1 MSLEQYWHN
10 EPLQRVVAVIPIATL
25 SAFIYYMSSI
35 PANELPDFT
44 QSVSDKLLHVAAFFV
59 YGLSSQF
66 AVLGNFRTW
75 SNNKI
80 RVIALLIGA
89 SYGLLDE
96 VHQMVVPGR
105 NSTYTDWIAD
115 VLGLL
120 LALMFTRWLRNIF
133 RSKETV

>member
-1 MSLEQYWHN
+1 
-10 EPLQRVVAVIPIATL
+10 
-25 SAFIYYMSSI
+25 MSSI
-35 PANELPDFT
+35 PANELPAFT

-66 AVLGNFRTW
+66 AILGTFRTW
-75 SNNKI
+75 SNNKT

-96 VHQMVVPGR
+96 LHQMVVPGR

-115 VLGLL
+115 VLGLM
-120 LALMFTRWLRNIF
+120 LALMFTHWLRGIF
-133 RSKETV
+133 RGEEAI